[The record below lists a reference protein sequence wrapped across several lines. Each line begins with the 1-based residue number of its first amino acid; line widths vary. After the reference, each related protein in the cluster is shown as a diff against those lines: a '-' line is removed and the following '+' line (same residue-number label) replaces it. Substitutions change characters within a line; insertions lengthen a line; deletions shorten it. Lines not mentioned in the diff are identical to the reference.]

1 MTHLPPT
8 QWQRLEVEYETATPE
23 RREHIDQLLDE
34 MEHAAG
40 EWWLL
45 QRDIERFRAL
55 GGGDVDLHP
64 SGR

>member
-1 MTHLPPT
+1 MTHQPPT
-8 QWQRLEVEYETATPE
+8 QWQRLESEYETATPE

-55 GGGDVDLHP
+55 GGDVDLYPAH
-64 SGR
+64 S